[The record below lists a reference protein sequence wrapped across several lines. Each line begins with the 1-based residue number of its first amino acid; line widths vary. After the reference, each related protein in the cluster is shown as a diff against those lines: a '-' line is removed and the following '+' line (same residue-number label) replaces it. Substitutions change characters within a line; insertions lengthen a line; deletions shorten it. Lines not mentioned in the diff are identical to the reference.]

1 MLLWVP
7 KSYSPK
13 NRLIHVDISETEFP
27 SLDGLR
33 LRGTCAVPLG
43 AEGGAV
49 LVHGGGVTREEGG
62 FFTRLALGLAEQG
75 VASLRFDFRAHGA
88 SEGRQEDLTLAG
100 IVHDVRA
107 AVDHLTALTGIS
119 PLTLIG
125 ASFGGGVSAFFA
137 SRYPDRLRG
146 LVLLNPLLNYKKR
159 FIDDKPYW
167 KDDYIS
173 EEAAHGLTE
182 QGFVA
187 HSPTFKLGRCL
198 LNEVFYLRPH
208 EALKDLTMPTLI
220 VHGTRDT
227 FIPVESSRKYA
238 SQIHAPVTL
247 LEVEGA
253 QHGFA
258 VHDDPGY
265 LEPQTQEW
273 QAFVIRSVADWIT
286 RS

>member
-1 MLLWVP
+1 L
-7 KSYSPK
+7 
-13 NRLIHVDISETEFP
+13 NVDITETEFP

-33 LRGTCAVPLG
+33 LRGTCLLPSIP
-43 AEGGAV
+43 EGGAV

-62 FFTRLALGLAEQG
+62 FFTRFAEGLADAD
-75 VASLRFDFRAHGA
+75 VASLRFDLRAHGA

-100 IVHDVRA
+100 IVNDIRA
-107 AVDHLTALTGIS
+107 AVDHLASRAGIGS
-119 PLTLIG
+119 INLIG

-137 SRYPDRLRG
+137 SRYPDRLRR

-167 KDDYIS
+167 EDDHIS
-173 EEAAHGLTE
+173 EEAARELAG
-182 QGFVA
+182 QGSIA
-187 HSPTFKLGRCL
+187 HSPSFKLGRCL

-208 EALKDLTMPTLI
+208 ESLKDLTTPTLI

-227 FIPVESSRKYA
+227 FIPVESSREYA
-238 SQIHAPVTL
+238 RQISAPATL

-265 LEPQTQEW
+265 LDPQTQEW
-273 QAFVIRSVADWIT
+273 QAFVIRSVAEWIT
-286 RS
+286 TS

>member
-1 MLLWVP
+1 M
-7 KSYSPK
+7 
-13 NRLIHVDISETEFP
+13 NVDISETEFS

-33 LRGTCAVPLG
+33 LSGTWLLPSVP
-43 AEGGAV
+43 EGGAV

-62 FFTRLALGLAEQG
+62 FFTRLAEGLADVG
-75 VASLRFDFRAHGA
+75 VASLRFDLRAHGA

-100 IVHDVRA
+100 IVNDIRA
-107 AVDHLTALTGIS
+107 AVDHLAFLTGTG

-137 SRYPDRLRG
+137 SRYPDRLRR

-167 KDDYIS
+167 SDDRIS
-173 EEAAHGLTE
+173 EEAGRELAN
-182 QGFVA
+182 QGFIA
-187 HSPTFKLGRCL
+187 HSPSFKLGRGL

-208 EALKDLTMPTLI
+208 ESLGELTMPTLI

-227 FIPVESSRKYA
+227 FIPVESSREYA
-238 SQIHAPVTL
+238 RQISAPVTL

-265 LEPQTQEW
+265 LDPQTQEW
-273 QAFVIRSVADWIT
+273 QAFVIGSVAEWIT
-286 RS
+286 TS